1 MALEFATLDRGRMH
15 ALLDALLAVSAD
27 ASPWDRPNFLAELPG
42 KWEHSFVAMEG
53 GPVGYAILSRRD
65 PGWLHVNQ
73 FMVAPPDRGRG
84 IGARM
89 MEEARRRADAAG
101 RSGLSLKVAVGSV
114 GAMRFYARLGFVE
127 GAREGSYVWMR
138 RPAGAGQG

>member
-27 ASPWDRPNFLAELPG
+27 ASPWDRHNFLAELPG

-53 GPVGYAILSRRD
+53 GPIGYAILSRRE
-65 PGWLHVNQ
+65 PGWLHIHQ
-73 FMVAPPDRGRG
+73 FMIAPPDRGRG
-84 IGARM
+84 VGARM
-89 MEEARRRADAAG
+89 MAEARCRADAAG
-101 RSGLSLKVAVGSV
+101 GSGLSLKVAIGSV
-114 GAMRFYARLGFVE
+114 DAIRFYSRLGFVK
-127 GAREGSYVWMR
+127 GAREGRYVWMR

>member
-27 ASPWDRPNFLAELPG
+27 SSPWDRSNFLAELPG

-65 PGWLHVNQ
+65 PGWLHVHQ
-73 FMVAPPDRGRG
+73 FMVAAPDRGCG

-101 RSGLSLKVAVGSV
+101 RSGLSLKVAIGSV

-127 GAREGSYVWMR
+127 GASEGGYVWMR
-138 RPAGAGQG
+138 RPADAGQG